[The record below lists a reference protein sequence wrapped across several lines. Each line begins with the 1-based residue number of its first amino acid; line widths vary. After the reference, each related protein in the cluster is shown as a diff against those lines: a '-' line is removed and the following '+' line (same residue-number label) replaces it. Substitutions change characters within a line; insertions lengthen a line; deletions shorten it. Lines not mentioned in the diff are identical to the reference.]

1 MPQANVDPG
10 ELRRFARE
18 LKSFSAQM
26 QTLISGLHGRMMVL
40 EKSWRDQEQRR
51 FAEEFE
57 QMIKTLGRFIEISDG
72 HVAFLNRK
80 AELIEEYLRQ
90 R

>member
-18 LKSFSAQM
+18 LKNFSAQL
-26 QTLISGLHGRMMVL
+26 QTLISGLHGRMMAL

-57 QMIKTLGRFIEISDG
+57 QMIKTLGRFIEMSDE

-80 AELIEEYLRQ
+80 AGLIEEYLRQ